1 MNKPSVAYVLEE
13 VNDNIV
19 VSSMDLNLNKSE
31 SHNAKITPMTNPN
44 SIPLLAEA
52 AVLAILLV
60 AVFAEVPAVAKRR

>member
-1 MNKPSVAYVLEE
+1 MNNPSVAYVLEE

-60 AVFAEVPAVAKRR
+60 AVFAEVPVVAKRR